1 MDSLALCGF
10 YGYKNYG
17 DSLMLKAIKIFFK
30 NLNIQVT
37 SFSDKKSDEAL
48 NFKENDLLSNTIN
61 NYKYI
66 ALGGGGIIAPN
77 FWFFKN
83 NFHKKLEQNN
93 LYLLNVN
100 LTTEAEPILKEI
112 GDKIKLAVV
121 RDKYSANYAKQ
132 FIQEDKV
139 IQTSDITLTLPS
151 QKKQNDFSKKKA
163 VVCLNYYIFKNF
175 FSQNHRERIFA
186 EKALVEIAA
195 FLDYLNQ
202 QGFKITLVPCQTD
215 IHVNDNVIHGI
226 LKGFAKC
233 NLHWEYSSKNIESL
247 ILESDLLISARYH
260 SSVFALKTG
269 TKFIDITHH
278 SKNANFLQEVGL
290 SDFSI
295 NYWNLELNSIKN
307 TFKKVCEFEGLGRI
321 SSNYGVCSNEEWNT
335 TIASSFMKTDQ

>member
-17 DSLMLKAIKIFFK
+17 DTLMLRAIKGFFK
-30 NLNIQVT
+30 NLDIQV
-37 SFSDKKSDEAL
+37 SAFSDRKSDEAFY
-48 NFKENDLLSNTIN
+48 FKENDLLSNVIN
-61 NYKYI
+61 SYKYI
-66 ALGGGGIIAPN
+66 ALGGGGIISPN

-83 NFHKKLEQNN
+83 NFHKKLESDN

-112 GDKIKLAVV
+112 GGKIKLAIV
-121 RDKYSANYAKQ
+121 RDKYSAEYAKQ
-132 FIQEDKV
+132 FISEDKV

-151 QKKQNDFSKKKA
+151 PQKQDDFAKKKA
-163 VVCLNYYIFKNF
+163 AVCLNYYIFKNF

-186 EKALVEIAA
+186 EKALIEIAA
-195 FLDYLNQ
+195 FLDYLHQ
-202 QGFKITLVPCQTD
+202 QGYKITLVPCQTD
-215 IHVNDNVIHGI
+215 LHVNDNIIHGV

-247 ILESDLLISARYH
+247 ILESNLVISARYH
-260 SSVFALKTG
+260 SSLFALKTG

-278 SKNANFLQEVGL
+278 SKNANFLQEAGL

-307 TFKKVCEFEGLGRI
+307 TFKKVCEFEGLEKI
-321 SSNYGVCSNEEWNT
+321 SAKYGVCCIEEWNT
-335 TIASSFMKTDQ
+335 TIASLFTKSDQ